1 MPQIEIEPDVLAQ
14 LRLEARKDNG
24 DVSACIR
31 RLIEHANAKKTRK
44 RGTIDHIPD
53 ELSPDALKEQYPTAI
68 LRFMCLLGWLA
79 KKHGSDFS
87 MAQHYKGRGG
97 RVYIAKS
104 PNPILESGNSTNP
117 KQIPESEY
125 WVCTNLSNKLKGQ
138 IMDGVMTILDYPGHE
153 RREWVAAVE
162 TDHSGGIDSSW
173 VEETEYD
180 DDDMRI

>member
-1 MPQIEIEPDVLAQ
+1 MPQIELDLDALAQ

-31 RLIEHANAKKTRK
+31 RLILHANAKKTRK
-44 RGTIDHIPD
+44 RGSIDQIPD
-53 ELSPDALKEQYPTAI
+53 ELSPESLKEQYPTAI

-79 KKHGSDFS
+79 KKHGSDFA

-125 WVCTNLSNKLKGQ
+125 WACTNLSNKLKGQ
-138 IMDGVMTILDYPGHE
+138 IVDGVMTILDYPGHE
-153 RREWVAAVE
+153 RRAWVAAVE
-162 TDHSGGIDSSW
+162 AEDSEGGESNW
-173 VEETEYD
+173 VDVSVD

>member
-1 MPQIEIEPDVLAQ
+1 MPQIEIESDALAQ

-24 DVSACIR
+24 DVSACIL
-31 RLIEHANAKKTRK
+31 RLIQHYNVKKSRK

-53 ELSPDALKEQYPTAI
+53 ELTPESLKELYPTAI

-79 KKHGSDFS
+79 KKHGADFA
-87 MAQHYKGRGG
+87 MVQHYKGRGG

-125 WVCTNLSNKLKGQ
+125 WACTNLANKLKGQ
-138 IMDGVMTILDYPGHE
+138 IVDGVMTILDYPGHE
-153 RREWVAAVE
+153 RRAWVAAVE
-162 TDHSGGIDSSW
+162 TDDSAGGQSSCAE
-173 VEETEYD
+173 VSED